1 MNIKSVYTILL
12 LWLPA
17 ICIAQ
22 KTEIRN
28 DYVTAINIPHL
39 SIETSMV
46 YLPDSTWTYSHH
58 ASITH
63 FKNKLIAVWSN
74 GFVGEDQPRQRILF
88 STSKDF
94 HHWSKP
100 KVLANP
106 SVYNGDT

>member
-1 MNIKSVYTILL
+1 MTIGLLQKLLSIIINIKSVYTILL

-46 YLPDSTWTYSHH
+46 YLPDSTRTYSHH

-63 FKNKLIAVWSN
+63 FKNKLIAV
-74 GFVGEDQPRQRILF
+74 
-88 STSKDF
+88 
-94 HHWSKP
+94 
-100 KVLANP
+100 
-106 SVYNGDT
+106 